1 MIHIHFQAQAAIL
14 ALVARALLASIFL
27 VMGYRHIVHRSRVAA
42 NMAAHGMPFTRALIV
57 STILIE
63 IAGGALLLIRFGARS
78 SATALALFTIA
89 ATIVFYRNISDGEH
103 LVHFLK
109 NLAIVGGL
117 LMAACYGP
125 GLISLDGGN

>member
-1 MIHIHFQAQAAIL
+1 MTNAHATALGIL
-14 ALVARALLASIFL
+14 ALVSRALLALIFL
-27 VMGYRHIVHRSRVAA
+27 VMGGRHLVHRSRVAA

-57 STILIE
+57 CTILIE
-63 IAGGALLLIRFGARS
+63 ILGGALLLIGFHARW
-78 SATALALFTIA
+78 SAAALALFTIA

-103 LVHFLK
+103 LVHLLK